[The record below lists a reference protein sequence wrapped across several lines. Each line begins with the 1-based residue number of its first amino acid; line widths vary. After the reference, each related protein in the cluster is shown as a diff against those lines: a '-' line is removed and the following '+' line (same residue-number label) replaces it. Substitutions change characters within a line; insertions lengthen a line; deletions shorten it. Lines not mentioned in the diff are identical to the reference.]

1 MKIAQPV
8 MQKRQAEIKSKF
20 SGDPKKQQEELGKL
34 MNEFGSPLAGCLPL
48 IVQMPVLF
56 ALFATLRGSPFADV
70 PYNINL
76 KVVPQDQV
84 AAIDPKPYKS
94 PRHSIFITEKSHFP
108 VVATI
113 PSGTKLGTEESVKV
127 NLQTTNGN
135 SYSEVLSK
143 YDNVSKFLPTWTVSK
158 GSENLKVSQDGTV
171 TALKPGDATIEAKI
185 PGLAAKSGFLFI
197 KALGQVGFYVDGKIN
212 WDIAT
217 LVGAFGLTLLLSQVL
232 SSQGMP
238 ANPQQSTANK
248 ITPVMITGMFLFF
261 PLPAG
266 VLLYM
271 VVANIF
277 QAFQTFLLN
286 KEALPENL
294 KVSQDGTVTAIKP
307 GDATIEA
314 KIPGLAAKSG
324 FLFIKALGQVGFYV
338 DGSINWDIA
347 ALVGAFGLTL
357 LLSQV
362 LSSQGMPSNPQQST
376 ANKITPVMITGMFL
390 FFPLP
395 AGVLLYMVVANIFQA
410 FQTFLLNKEAL
421 PENLQKILDQQL
433 LAKNEVITTSASTI
447 SDKRLPF
454 EPNSKK

>member
-1 MKIAQPV
+1 VIGFISEKLLIPILDFFYGLVPSYGLAIIALTVVIRIALFPLSAGSIRSARRMKIAQPV

-20 SGDPKKQQEELGKL
+20 SGNPKKQQEELGKL

-84 AAIDPKPYKS
+84 ATIDPKPYTS
-94 PRHSIFITEKSHFP
+94 PRHSIFITEKAHYP

-113 PSGTKLGTEESVKV
+113 PNGTKLGTEESVKI
-127 NLQTTNGN
+127 NLQTSDGG
-135 SYSEVLSK
+135 SYSELLS
-143 YDNVSKFLPTWTVSK
+143 NFENGAKFEPTWKVSK
-158 GSENLKVSQDGTV
+158 GSEFLKVSDSGIV
-171 TALKPGDATIEAKI
+171 TP
-185 PGLAAKSGFLFI
+185 
-197 KALGQVGFYVDGKIN
+197 
-212 WDIAT
+212 
-217 LVGAFGLTLLLSQVL
+217 
-232 SSQGMP
+232 
-238 ANPQQSTANK
+238 
-248 ITPVMITGMFLFF
+248 
-261 PLPAG
+261 
-266 VLLYM
+266 
-271 VVANIF
+271 
-277 QAFQTFLLN
+277 
-286 KEALPENL
+286 
-294 KVSQDGTVTAIKP
+294 IKP

-362 LSSQGMPSNPQQST
+362 LSGQGMPANPQQST

-395 AGVLLYMVVANIFQA
+395 AGVLLYMVVANVFQA
-410 FQTFLLNKEAL
+410 LQTFLLNKEAL
-421 PENLQKILDQQL
+421 PDNLQKILDDQL
-433 LAKNEVITTSASTI
+433 LQKNEIASTGPSI
-447 SDKRLPF
+447 TDKRLPF

>member
-1 MKIAQPV
+1 VIGFISEKLLIPILDFFYGLVPSYGLAIVALTVVIRIALFPLSAGSIRSARRMKIAQPV

-20 SGDPKKQQEELGKL
+20 SGNPKKQQEELGKL

-76 KVVPQDQV
+76 KIVPQEQV
-84 AAIDPKPYKS
+84 ATIDPKPYTS
-94 PRHSIFITEKSHFP
+94 PRHSIFITEKAHYP

-113 PSGTKLGTEESVKV
+113 PNGTKLGTEESVKI
-127 NLQTTNGN
+127 NLQTTDGG
-135 SYSEVLSK
+135 SYSELLS
-143 YDNVSKFLPTWTVSK
+143 NFENGAKFQPSWKVSK
-158 GSENLKVSQDGTV
+158 GSEFLKVSDAGIV
-171 TALKPGDATIEAKI
+171 TPIKPGDATIEAKI

-197 KALGQVGFYVDGKIN
+197 RALGQVGFYVDGSIN
-212 WDIAT
+212 WDIAA

-232 SSQGMP
+232 SGQGMP

-277 QAFQTFLLN
+277 QALQTFLLN
-286 KEALPENL
+286 KEALP
-294 KVSQDGTVTAIKP
+294 D
-307 GDATIEA
+307 
-314 KIPGLAAKSG
+314 
-324 FLFIKALGQVGFYV
+324 
-338 DGSINWDIA
+338 
-347 ALVGAFGLTL
+347 
-357 LLSQV
+357 
-362 LSSQGMPSNPQQST
+362 
-376 ANKITPVMITGMFL
+376 
-390 FFPLP
+390 
-395 AGVLLYMVVANIFQA
+395 
-410 FQTFLLNKEAL
+410 
-421 PENLQKILDQQL
+421 NLQKILDDQL
-433 LAKNEVITTSASTI
+433 LQKNEIASTGPTI

>member
-1 MKIAQPV
+1 MIGFISEKLLIPILDFFYGLVPSYGLAIIALTVVIRIVLFPLSAGSIRSARRMKIAQPA

-20 SGDPKKQQEELGKL
+20 SGNPKKQQEELGKL

-76 KVVPQDQV
+76 KIVPQDQI
-84 AAIDPKPYKS
+84 ATIDPKPYTS
-94 PRHSIFITEKSHFP
+94 PRHSIFINEKAHYP

-113 PSGTKLGTEESVKV
+113 PNGTKLGTEESVKI
-127 NLQTTNGN
+127 NLQTSDGG
-135 SYSEVLSK
+135 SYSDLLSK
-143 YDNVSKFLPTWTVSK
+143 FDNGSKFEPTWKVSK
-158 GSENLKVSQDGTV
+158 GSEFLKISDTGVV
-171 TALKPGDATIEAKI
+171 TP
-185 PGLAAKSGFLFI
+185 
-197 KALGQVGFYVDGKIN
+197 
-212 WDIAT
+212 
-217 LVGAFGLTLLLSQVL
+217 
-232 SSQGMP
+232 
-238 ANPQQSTANK
+238 
-248 ITPVMITGMFLFF
+248 
-261 PLPAG
+261 
-266 VLLYM
+266 
-271 VVANIF
+271 
-277 QAFQTFLLN
+277 
-286 KEALPENL
+286 
-294 KVSQDGTVTAIKP
+294 IKP
-307 GDATIEA
+307 GDATVEA

-362 LSSQGMPSNPQQST
+362 LSGQGMPANPQQST
-376 ANKITPVMITGMFL
+376 ANKISPVMITGMFL

-410 FQTFLLNKEAL
+410 LQTFLLNKEAL
-421 PENLQKILDQQL
+421 PENLQKILDDQL
-433 LAKNEVITTSASTI
+433 LQKNEIVSTAPSIT
-447 SDKRLPF
+447 DKRLPF